1 VSDRRK
7 GDTVL
12 DWLSLP
18 DVTWLD
24 DLLGAIVGVFTLVLL
39 VVVLATIVF
48 PLIALTLELV
58 LFVVLFTAG
67 LIGRLVFGRPWRIEA
82 KTIGVP
88 HKTREVYA
96 KGLRGSREAIDEL
109 ATEIASGR

>member
-1 VSDRRK
+1 VSSRRK
-7 GDTVL
+7 GDTLL

-18 DVTWLD
+18 DVTWFD
-24 DLLGAIVGVFTLVLL
+24 DLIGTVVAVVGFVLL
-39 VVVLATIVF
+39 AVILFTIVF

-67 LIGRLVFGRPWRIEA
+67 LIGRLLFGRPWRIEA
-82 KTIGVP
+82 RTIGVP

-109 ATEIASGR
+109 ATAIASGR